1 MENAKCYAPQIL
13 VGTEGLPREQWLE
26 YRRKGIGGSDAAA
39 VLGISPFRTG
49 RDLYY
54 DKLNI
59 VTADDAENWVQLEV
73 GTLLEPLVAKIFA
86 HKTGYKIY
94 RRPFM
99 FQHPLY
105 PWMLADLDYMAEL
118 PDGTTAILEIKTTNY
133 NAKDNWWY
141 NGEEIVPIYYES
153 QGRHYMAVMNIDRV
167 YFCCLYGNSEDEA
180 MIRRI
185 DRDMAYEEELI
196 PMFQDKYPGVTV
208 KGTYDSS
215 GKLQTQIEEGLE
227 ADVFMSAAPKQMTAL
242 DGEGLIVSDTITNLL
257 ENKIVLIVPSDSD
270 SGFTRFEDIEKAE
283 SIALGDPAS
292 VPVGQYSEEALT
304 SLGIWDKIQDK
315 VSFGTNVT
323 EVLNQVAAAS
333 ADAGIVYATDAAS
346 MADQVKV
353 VAEAPEGSLAKK
365 VIYPVAVVKDTA
377 NAEAAGNFVEFLKTD
392 EAMKVFESYGF
403 TKGE

>member
-1 MENAKCYAPQIL
+1 MKKHITMMMAAMM
-13 VGTEGLPREQWLE
+13 
-26 YRRKGIGGSDAAA
+26 AAA
-39 VLGISPFRTG
+39 VLAGCGTSKEAAT
-49 RDLYY
+49 
-54 DKLNI
+54 
-59 VTADDAENWVQLEV
+59 TATSAGTASTEAAEAENKTDAKTKA
-73 GTLLEPLVAKIFA
+73 GTEAQAGTDTKAEAAPGQDTEILVAAAASLK
-86 HKTGYKIY
+86 
-94 RRPFM
+94 
-99 FQHPLY
+99 
-105 PWMLADLDYMAEL
+105 
-118 PDGTTAILEIKTTNY
+118 N
-133 NAKDNWWY
+133 
-141 NGEEIVPIYYES
+141 
-153 QGRHYMAVMNIDRV
+153 
-167 YFCCLYGNSEDEA
+167 
-180 MIRRI
+180 
-185 DRDMAYEEELI
+185 AYEEELI

-242 DGEGLIVSDTITNLL
+242 DEEGLIVSDTITSLL

-270 SGFTRFEDIEKAE
+270 SGFTRFEDIENAE

-365 VIYPVAVVKDTA
+365 VIYPVAVVKNTA